1 MRYPPPTP
9 QQWRAALKDVDDAL
23 KDGGETR
30 GGLGE
35 TLWDTTLDLIYS
47 GHSDLAWKFVREANP
62 NALKGDNP
70 SLGEF
75 CSILKDSVYWP
86 DLNPTLKDVPEEC
99 LTAKSR
105 SRN

>member
-1 MRYPPPTP
+1 M
-9 QQWRAALKDVDDAL
+9 KDVDDAL